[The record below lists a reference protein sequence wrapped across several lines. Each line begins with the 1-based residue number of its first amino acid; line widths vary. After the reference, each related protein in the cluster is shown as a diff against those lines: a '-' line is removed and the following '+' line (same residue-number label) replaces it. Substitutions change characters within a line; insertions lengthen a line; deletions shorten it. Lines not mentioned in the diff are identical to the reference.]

1 MSDRPPAVA
10 GRFYPGDPA
19 RLTALVDRL
28 LSAVPGD
35 PGGAVAPADAS
46 AVAYVV
52 PHAGYRYS
60 GPTAA
65 HVYARLRTR
74 PRPPLVVLLG
84 PAHYVPVHGCA
95 VPAAQRWLTPLGA
108 VPVAVEAIRALGERG
123 TVTVGDA
130 PFVPEHSLEV
140 QLPFLQRCWD
150 EPVPVLPMAVG
161 LSTVDGMADTLGEV
175 VAAAGPAAVLL
186 CSTDLSH
193 YLPQPAALEQDTRT
207 IEAVSALAAERIGA
221 RDACGVFALR
231 GLVGWARRR
240 GLAARL
246 LHRSTSADSGADPGR
261 VVGYAAFS
269 LS

>member
-1 MSDRPPAVA
+1 MADRAPAVA
-10 GRFYPGDPA
+10 GRFYPGEPA
-19 RLTALVDRL
+19 RLTAMVDRL
-28 LSAVPGD
+28 MDSVP
-35 PGGAVAPADAS
+35 APAAPDA
-46 AVAYVV
+46 VTYVV

-65 HVYARLRTR
+65 HVYAALRAG
-74 PRPPLVVLLG
+74 PRPPVVVLLG
-84 PAHYVPVHGCA
+84 PAHYVAVRGCA
-95 VPAAQRWLTPLGA
+95 VPAAERWLTPLGA
-108 VPVAVEAIRALGERG
+108 VPVAVDVVAALGG
-123 TVTVGDA
+123 HATVDDA

-140 QLPFLQRCWD
+140 QLPFLQRCWA

-161 LSTVDGMADTLGEV
+161 LSTVDDMVGVLGAV
-175 VAAAGPAAVLL
+175 VEAAGPSAVLL

-193 YLPQPAALEQDTRT
+193 YLPQPQALEQDTRT
-207 IEAVSALAAERIGA
+207 IEAVLALAAERIGA

-231 GLVGWARRR
+231 GVVGWARRR

-246 LHRSTSADSGADPGR
+246 LHRSTSADTGADPGR